1 MDGRLQESRKLFRLK
16 SKGWCHLIL
25 FKRLA
30 HLIEQKRDE
39 NSAIFNA
46 TEADI
51 AVLKLKYS
59 VDTQHDSDSGSDSQW
74 ENGDGTDFERNAFDA
89 FDDKLDL

>member
-16 SKGWCHLIL
+16 SKGWGQLIL

-46 TEADI
+46 IEADI

-59 VDTQHDSDSGSDSQW
+59 VDTQHDSDSGGDSQW
-74 ENGDGTDFERNAFDA
+74 ENGDETDFERNAFDA
-89 FDDKLDL
+89 FDDEPNL